1 MYRYPKDQAEK
12 SREFYQ
18 NTYREGMTTE
28 LPDQSELE
36 RLLES
41 NFINT
46 EKDFSERIDLVR
58 RFSRGPNLLDYGC
71 SWGYG
76 LYQFR
81 KAGFNA
87 IGFEISEQRAR
98 YGRKKLGMQIISDL
112 QGLEVLR
119 PASFDVVFSDHVLEH
134 LPTPRIAFEVFDRL
148 LTEEGTLLIF
158 VPNCGGVNATRY
170 GVGWGPMIGEKH
182 ALALTAKFFAKALQ
196 HFNMTAWFFSSPYS
210 GGSLSPGCTDEEL
223 SGDELM
229 VIAKRRGQ
237 KLQS

>member
-1 MYRYPKDQAEK
+1 MYRYPKDHAEK

-18 NTYREGMTTE
+18 NTYREGMTTDF
-28 LPDQSELE
+28 PDQSELE
-36 RLLES
+36 GLLES
-41 NFINT
+41 NFTNT
-46 EKDFSERIDLVR
+46 EKNFSERIDLVR
-58 RFSRGPNLLDYGC
+58 RFSRGPNLLDFGC

-81 KAGFNA
+81 KAGFNV

-98 YGRKKLGMQIISDL
+98 YGREKLGMQIISSSQEL
-112 QGLEVLR
+112 GELR
-119 PASFDVVFSDHVLEH
+119 PASFDVVFSNHVLEH

-170 GVGWGPMIGEKH
+170 GVRWGPMIGEKH
-182 ALALTAKFFAKALQ
+182 ALALTAKYFAKALQ
-196 HFNMTAWFFSSPYS
+196 HFNMTAWFLSSPY
-210 GGSLSPGCTDEEL
+210 GDNSLNPVGPDGKL